1 MSLFGAREGAFRGS
15 GSALKDGLT
24 FYWSELVSRGCGLC
38 QCAWYREASG
48 FPLSW
53 SASLAEVGLLLCTRP
68 PRTKRGC
75 DELARIAGLRSN
87 TQYSNVNLLKTAS
100 IWLVLSRKFV
110 CFSLKW
116 NESGISF
123 FFLSSRCCDQSL
135 SVTRLNT
142 FLFSIWFFSLFFFCS
157 WLVWETSDIFSDKVD
172 YRKKTDIDLC

>member
-100 IWLVLSRKFV
+100 IWVLSSKFV
-110 CFSLKW
+110 CFFSL
-116 NESGISF
+116 NEMKV
-123 FFLSSRCCDQSL
+123 R
-135 SVTRLNT
+135 
-142 FLFSIWFFSLFFFCS
+142 FLFSCLLVVVISLCLFIIPKIGKILIS
-157 WLVWETSDIFSDKVD
+157 
-172 YRKKTDIDLC
+172 YRMSKIPYFRVFPVFVGSMIRAVVAILCVTFRW

>member
-100 IWLVLSRKFV
+100 IWVLSSKFV
-110 CFSLKW
+110 FFFSFTEMKVRFLF
-116 NESGISF
+116 S

-135 SVTRLNT
+135 SVTRSNT
-142 FLFSIWFFSLFFFCS
+142 FLFRYDFFFPFCP
-157 WLVWETSDIFSDKVD
+157 D
-172 YRKKTDIDLC
+172 

>member
-87 TQYSNVNLLKTAS
+87 TQYSNVNLLKTVS
-100 IWLVLSRKFV
+100 IWVLSSKFV
-110 CFSLKW
+110 CFFSL
-116 NESGISF
+116 NEMKV
-123 FFLSSRCCDQSL
+123 R
-135 SVTRLNT
+135 
-142 FLFSIWFFSLFFFCS
+142 FLFFPFSCLLVVVISLRVLPDRTLFFFDMIFFWS
-157 WLVWETSDIFSDKVD
+157 WLVWKTWNIFN
-172 YRKKTDIDLC
+172 LLW

>member
-100 IWLVLSRKFV
+100 IWVLSSKFV
-110 CFSLKW
+110 CFFSL
-116 NESGISF
+116 NEMKV
-123 FFLSSRCCDQSL
+123 R
-135 SVTRLNT
+135 
-142 FLFSIWFFSLFFFCS
+142 FLFFPFSCLLVVVISLRALPDRTLFFF
-157 WLVWETSDIFSDKVD
+157 DMNFFFFGHD
-172 YRKKTDIDLC
+172 

>member
-100 IWLVLSRKFV
+100 IWVLNSKFL
-110 CFSLKW
+110 CFSLL
-116 NESGISF
+116 NEMKV
-123 FFLSSRCCDQSL
+123 R
-135 SVTRLNT
+135 
-142 FLFSIWFFSLFFFCS
+142 FLFSCLLVVVISLCMFPNQS
-157 WLVWETSDIFSDKVD
+157 QYQKLEKS
-172 YRKKTDIDLC
+172 

>member
-1 MSLFGAREGAFRGS
+1 MIYYNSDQMYKYFKLKILDLDFKTSVMSLFGAREGAFRGS

-24 FYWSELVSRGCGLC
+24 FNWSELVSRGCGLC

-100 IWLVLSRKFV
+100 IWVLSSKFV

-116 NESGISF
+116 NESQISF
-123 FFLSSRCCDQSL
+123 FPFSCLLVVVISL
-135 SVTRLNT
+135 RVLPDRT
-142 FLFSIWFFSLFFFCS
+142 LFFF
-157 WLVWETSDIFSDKVD
+157 DMIFFGHD
-172 YRKKTDIDLC
+172 

>member
-100 IWLVLSRKFV
+100 IWVLSSKFV
-110 CFSLKW
+110 CFFSL
-116 NESGISF
+116 NEMKVRFLFFF

-135 SVTRLNT
+135 SVTRSNT
-142 FLFSIWFFSLFFFCS
+142 FLFRYDFFFWS
-157 WLVWETSDIFSDKVD
+157 WLVWKTSNIFSDKQSWLQ
-172 YRKKTDIDLC
+172 KKTDIHLC